1 MLELIKS
8 LFDTPEAESDPAAWA
23 TRFVAHF
30 GLGVAITTILAL
42 LLPLSYALGLS
53 MVGYTVWEAA
63 QYRVAPPA
71 ARSKALRWDGVLDLA
86 AWSCGAFVVGMLA
99 QGAILNA
106 VMFVGA
112 GAAVLASGVWSRS
125 R

>member
-1 MLELIKS
+1 MIQLIKS
-8 LFDTPEAESDPAAWA
+8 LFASPEAETDPSAWA

-30 GLGVAITTILAL
+30 GLGVAATTILAL
-42 LLPLSYALGLS
+42 LLPLTYALGLS
-53 MVGYTVWEAA
+53 MIAYTLWEAA
-63 QYRVAPPA
+63 QYHHAPPA
-71 ARSKALRWDGVLDLA
+71 ARTTALRWDGLLDLA